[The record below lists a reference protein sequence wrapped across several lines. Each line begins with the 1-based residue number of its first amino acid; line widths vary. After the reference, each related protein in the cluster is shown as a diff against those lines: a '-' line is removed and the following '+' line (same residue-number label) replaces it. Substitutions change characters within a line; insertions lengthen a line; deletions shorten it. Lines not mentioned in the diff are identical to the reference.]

1 MSRMSRI
8 PLAWLFLSA
17 IGLGYQIPAAAG
29 PISVPNGD
37 FSSAA
42 NNGSVG
48 GGVGSGTNAT
58 IGSGP
63 WTGSFF
69 GVAGL
74 LLAPTLT
81 VASANTDATISGV
94 AVNAISAVSNGG
106 YFSQTLASNYL
117 AGNLYILS
125 ATLNTGG
132 TLSQATLDQANV
144 GIALRSGSTVLASS
158 ATAPPI
164 DVQLVSVGGTA
175 YRLTLI
181 YANVI
186 TPASGPINVQ
196 LFDLPP
202 GTLAGAAVIQSVS
215 FSDVV
220 LAESAI
226 APAGSQL
233 TVVGPNAGG
242 GTVDLP
248 FSGTFTV
255 EVTDAANA
263 PVQDVMVTLT
273 APSVGASALMTTAT
287 STTPANPVTGFTD
300 ANGVVTFNATANSL
314 TGCYQIIASA
324 IGIPQYA
331 VFQMHNFALG
341 AFVATDTI
349 FCNGYEAEQ

>member
-1 MSRMSRI
+1 MSRLSRI
-8 PLAWLFLSA
+8 ALVLLFLSTA
-17 IGLGYQIPAAAG
+17 GLGPALAG
-29 PISVPNGD
+29 PVLVPNGD

-42 NNGSVG
+42 NAGTVG
-48 GGVGSGTNAT
+48 GGVGSGTDAA
-58 IGSGP
+58 IGTGP

-69 GVAGL
+69 GVAGI

-81 VASANTDATISGV
+81 IDSGNTDAKISGV
-94 AVNAISAVSNGG
+94 AVNAVSTVSNGG

-125 ATLNTGG
+125 ATLDTGG
-132 TLSQATLDQANV
+132 ALSPSTLDQANV

-158 ATAPPI
+158 TTAPPL
-164 DVQLVSVGGTA
+164 DVQLVSTGGTA

-186 TPASGPINVQ
+186 TPATGPIDVQ

-202 GTLAGAAVIQSVS
+202 GTLAGAAVIQSVT

-242 GTVDLP
+242 GTVDMP

-255 EVTDAANA
+255 EVTDAGNV
-263 PVQDVMVTLT
+263 PVEDVMVTLT
-273 APSVGASALMTTAT
+273 APTVGASALMTTAT
-287 STTPANPVTGFTD
+287 STTPGNPVTGFTD

-331 VFQMHNFALG
+331 VFQMHNYAVG

-349 FCNGYEAEQ
+349 FCNGYEAQQ